1 MNINKYVYKND
12 CTKVNLSTEGNLL
25 ETLVENS
32 SWESDLCGSSD
43 PQRKCDAAWT
53 GLEKSNANSS
63 LFFSLQKLIVAINLF
78 N

>member
-53 GLEKSNANSS
+53 GFRKIKCKFIFV
-63 LFFSLQKLIVAINLF
+63 FFLAEADCCNKFI
-78 N
+78 